1 MASFYNQ
8 ANLSF
13 GGRVTTSNVTE
24 GEVVTRVTLTKTAVT
39 TDYGEG
45 DNIVYAINLVN
56 SDSEDKTNII
66 ITDNLG
72 AFITPSGI
80 EVVPLNYVEGSILYY
95 RNGVLQPAPVV
106 VGGPPL
112 VINGINI
119 PANGNVTL
127 LYETRANEYAP
138 RDIDGTII
146 NNVTAVGEGICED
159 VSGSAEVPT
168 RNEAILTIA
177 KAICPETVTCG
188 EEVTYTF
195 IIQNH
200 GNLPVTATDNAI
212 VSDVFN
218 PVLTNI
224 TVRVDGNIIS
234 EGTGYTYNQVTGE
247 FATIGGAITVPA
259 ATFVLDPETGIII
272 TTPGVTI
279 LTIAGMI

>member
-13 GGRVTTSNVTE
+13 GGRVTTSNITE
-24 GEVVTRVTLTKTAVT
+24 GEVVTRVSLTKTAVT

-45 DNIVYAINLVN
+45 DSIVYAINLVN
-56 SDSEDKTNII
+56 SDSEDKTNITV
-66 ITDNLG
+66 TDNLG
-72 AFITPSGI
+72 AFTAPSGI
-80 EVVPLNYVEGSILYY
+80 EVVPLNYVDGSILYY

-112 VINGINI
+112 VISSITI

-146 NNVTAVGEGICED
+146 NNVTADGEGICEN
-159 VSGSAEVPT
+159 VGGSAEVPT

-200 GNLPVTATDNAI
+200 GNLPVIATDNAI

-218 PVLTNI
+218 PMLTNI
-224 TVRVDGNIIS
+224 TVRVDGNTIS

-247 FATIGGAITVPA
+247 FTTIEGAITVPA
-259 ATFVLDPETGIII
+259 ATYVLDPQTGIIT

-279 LTIAGMI
+279 LTITGTI